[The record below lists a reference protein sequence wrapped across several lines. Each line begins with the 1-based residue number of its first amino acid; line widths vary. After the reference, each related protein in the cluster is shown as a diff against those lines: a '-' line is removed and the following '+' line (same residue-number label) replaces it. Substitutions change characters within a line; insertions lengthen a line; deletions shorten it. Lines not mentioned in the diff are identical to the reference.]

1 MQVVGLWKPANL
13 CKSGHTLGST
23 VCTGTLWRVMATGRD
38 LIAGEVGDNYMRPTS
53 GPGKAIVTK
62 RIQNFSA
69 TLIHHG
75 DDD

>member
-1 MQVVGLWKPANL
+1 MV
-13 CKSGHTLGST
+13 
-23 VCTGTLWRVMATGRD
+23 TGRD
-38 LIAGEVGDNYMRPTS
+38 LIAGEVGDNYMWPTS